1 MIDQKRKQCHLC
13 FKVICAPKV
22 SNCGKYL
29 TLLVTVLFSRG
40 EWLRLLM
47 LLKTGLQ
54 RKICSVKLLQI
65 SKNTFQ
71 H

>member
-1 MIDQKRKQCHLC
+1 MTDQKRKQCHLR
-13 FKVICAPKV
+13 FKAICDPKA

-29 TLLVTVLFSRG
+29 TLLVTVLFIRE
-40 EWLRLLM
+40 EWLRLHT

-54 RKICSVKLLQI
+54 RQICSKKLLQI